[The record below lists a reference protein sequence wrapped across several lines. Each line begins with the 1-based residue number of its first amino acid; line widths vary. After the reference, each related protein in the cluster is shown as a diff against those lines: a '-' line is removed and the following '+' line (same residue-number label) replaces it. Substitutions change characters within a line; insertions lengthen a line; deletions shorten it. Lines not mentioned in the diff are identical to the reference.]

1 MKNCTYTLIG
11 KRQYK
16 NSYEEL
22 VRILKRSPQLA
33 YDILY
38 SKDYNK
44 QTRVVDKLSE
54 LKEQG
59 KRKFKKEFS
68 DRVDIINGCAEINTD
83 GYTTQSFI
91 DSGLYVDSVGKQIM
105 PVIQVEEYLD
115 RMKELYE
122 QKGLTKDEIQ
132 KHLSILK
139 NSWKQIASDG
149 RDLHKI
155 LLKQNPD
162 SSYSQTEENTKGTSF
177 EHLSDVIH
185 DKVYDDVFKEVY
197 LGNGKESREV
207 GDNSSPKIIKNINLS
222 AKLIGRD
229 ENITS
234 HIDYIVVKPNGSVEI
249 FNIKSSHESPAFW
262 DRAKKEKYRNE
273 FALLSRIL
281 EYNGIS
287 AKDIRFNIIPVVL
300 EYDDQFQN
308 IKDIKVQKAECYSH
322 NKGAFIMQ
330 EQMKLAQKFIASNVE
345 EMVINDSSIDA
356 VNVQLGALFPKKN
369 IKAEGITSTIEEY
382 IDKNWKY
389 WTQGDQP
396 NTGWNLIING
406 KQYTVQSSEVKSKN
420 KEVVDIIRKNQDE
433 LLNIDSGSLSA
444 RGVVNQIN
452 EFRRFGFPKFDN
464 EYLNKVF
471 YPYFEKSIVKI
482 NGEDKYNY
490 LWKIVKNETLNNCN
504 IIIFENTLTHQI
516 NVVTLTGLNLDQ
528 IHTFEGRENILGFHL
543 NDSQALDNQGREL
556 MKSTYGNIETMRT
569 MFLLNELIPQLGE
582 NIKLGDVS
590 VIGGLGNRIQSQ
602 SYPIQ
607 LILPN
612 FLKATQVLN
621 DKEPNLKIQNNF
633 TSVKNISPV
642 ELLINEFWDIMQD
655 NPSLGNTDFNSL
667 KEIISGSEGDGLQHL
682 LNGTTIDS
690 LATAETTDV
699 QIQRLEELISKLNT
713 ILTNKGISLSPD
725 SIITHAE
732 TSSNFTDPNKDT
744 LVSSC
749 CKLLLNASITLDRLS
764 GIIRLQ
770 EKDLSEI
777 ERLLA
782 RPQNISNTHI
792 RIISKLLQDAIHNI
806 SNKLDPEI
814 SDFNLACL
822 EYYDK
827 KGYTKTRNALIGD
840 QANIFKRLYQNV
852 DDELFFKNPYD
863 TTNDLDDDDRKF
875 LKRALYTINKV
886 RYKDRNF
893 SYRLEDEK
901 SLKSFVEKNPD
912 CLWVPLEK
920 ASSSTRWSN
929 PGKYFEDFKRR
940 VNNYCKNPTLFFRE
954 MYEGILSKDEEE
966 QINSDI
972 ENMQAYNPFKISEPR
987 GSNRENRGRKLL
999 LERYKK
1005 EYFETNLQNLVIDY
1019 AYKDLQEQEM
1029 NKMLTRAKG
1038 ILLHL
1043 KIMGIREDG
1052 DPKKFS
1058 KVIEHID
1065 DYLKTSVF
1073 NKSIMTESSKKII
1086 SAIQPLRKAVSTA
1099 YIAASPV
1106 AALRDTIGG
1115 FLSNTVR
1122 TITKYRTD
1130 MDAKDVMWAYQFV
1143 LRQGVHSAMTIDLLD
1158 KLNSKYLIS
1167 NINIEQQQEGYKTN
1181 RGGITNA
1188 GNWAYATLRKPDFL
1202 NRMVLFMG
1210 KLKHDGSYKAYS
1222 IRDGKLVYNWRLD
1235 DRFNLLASNDQSN
1248 MAEYNK
1254 QKSLYLS
1261 QLLKF
1266 NEENPGMN
1274 LIVSLAT
1281 DLPDGYTQNQIDEI
1295 KNLGDTIYGSYNRS
1309 TKAMY
1314 ENLAI
1319 GSQFGVFSTWMNGIY
1334 DVYLGNRRVSSY
1346 ETQKVQKEDESGN
1359 KLWIDENGNITTENT
1374 GVPYMVDI
1382 PLIVQGVWQTIKD
1395 TFSEL
1400 YFGRGWEGL
1409 KNNIYNNPMQ
1419 WRNWKRL
1426 FSDMLMWLL
1435 LYALFDQVIDPA
1447 YKKHKKEDD
1456 GKNVLTNAVIELLY
1470 KGSAS
1475 SYEEFKG
1482 PYPIFDYI
1490 MNNTSPASVK
1500 WGVKTV
1506 NDLGGFV
1513 FGGTTM
1519 GELITKSTAL
1529 PRSLQDTYRMY
1540 IRDTKNGIGEE

>member
-44 QTRVVDKLSE
+44 QTKVVDRLSE

-122 QKGLTKDEIQ
+122 QKGLNKDEIQ

-139 NSWKQIASDG
+139 NSWKQIALDG

-185 DKVYDDVFKEVY
+185 DKIYNDVFKEVY

-207 GDNSSPKIIKNINLS
+207 GDDSSPKIIKNINLS
-222 AKLIGRD
+222 AKLIGRN
-229 ENITS
+229 ENITA

-308 IKDIKVQKAECYSH
+308 IKDIKVQRAECYSH

-345 EMVINDSSIDA
+345 EIKIDDSSIDT
-356 VNVQLGALFPKKN
+356 VNVQLGALFPKRN

-389 WTQGDQP
+389 WTQGEQP
-396 NTGWNLIING
+396 SSGWNLIING
-406 KQYTVQSSEVKSKN
+406 KQYTVQSSEVRSKN

-444 RGVVNQIN
+444 RGIVNQLN

-464 EYLNKVF
+464 EYLNKLF

-490 LWKIVKNETLNNCN
+490 LWKVVKNETLNNCN
-504 IIIFENTLTHQI
+504 IIIFENTLTHQV
-516 NVVTLTGLNLDQ
+516 NVITLSGLNLDQ
-528 IHTFEGRENILGFHL
+528 THSFEGRTNILGFHL

-569 MFLLNELIPQLGE
+569 MFLLNELLPQLGE
-582 NIKLGDVS
+582 DIKLGDIS

-633 TSVKNISPV
+633 TNVKNISPV

-667 KEIISGSEGDGLQHL
+667 KELISGSEGDGLQHL
-682 LNGTTIDS
+682 LNGTTVDS

-699 QIQRLEELISKLNT
+699 QIQRLEELISKLNI
-713 ILTNKGISLSPD
+713 ILSNKGISLSPD
-725 SIITHAE
+725 SIINHVQ

-749 CKLLLNASITLDRLS
+749 CKLLLNASITLDKLS

-827 KGYTKTRNALIGD
+827 KGYSKSRNALVGD
-840 QANIFKRLYQNV
+840 QANVFKHLYQNI

-863 TTNDLDDDDRKF
+863 TTNDLDEDDRKF

-893 SYRLEDEK
+893 SYKLEDDK
-901 SLKSFVEKNPD
+901 ALKSFVEKNLD

-954 MYEGILSKDEEE
+954 MYEGILSEDEEK
-966 QINSDI
+966 QIDSDI

-1005 EYFETNLQNLVIDY
+1005 DYFETNLQNLVIDY

-1052 DPKKFS
+1052 DQQKFS

-1073 NKSIMTESSKKII
+1073 NKSIMAESSKKII

-1106 AALRDTIGG
+1106 AALRDVIGG

-1274 LIVSLAT
+1274 LVISLAT

-1334 DVYLGNRRVSSY
+1334 DVYLGKRRVSSY

-1374 GVPYMVDI
+1374 GIPYMVDI

-1400 YFGRGWEGL
+1400 YFGRGWEGI

-1482 PYPIFDYI
+1482 PYPIFDYV

-1506 NDLGGFV
+1506 NDLEGFV
-1513 FGGTTM
+1513 FGDTTM

-1540 IRDTKNGIGEE
+1540 VRDTKNGIGEE